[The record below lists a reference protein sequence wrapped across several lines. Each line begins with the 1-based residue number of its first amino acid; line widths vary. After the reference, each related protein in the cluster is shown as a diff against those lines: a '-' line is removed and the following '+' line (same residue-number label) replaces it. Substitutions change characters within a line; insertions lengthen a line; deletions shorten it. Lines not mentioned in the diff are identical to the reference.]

1 MTGTQQ
7 GSSVTL
13 IPVGMSGPPVHGK
26 ISGDTLTTDSDL
38 SAETFTYKATDP
50 AGFDKIVSRD
60 KATPPPEGEEMS
72 PVPTKAAPPP

>member
-1 MTGTQQ
+1 
-7 GSSVTL
+7 
-13 IPVGMSGPPVHGK
+13 MSGPPVHGK